1 MDFKEEIIKSLKKEI
16 KQEITLEIPPDNN
29 LGDFAFPC
37 FSLAKI
43 YKKNPN
49 EISLELSKKIKS
61 KYFSVVANG
70 SYLNFFLNKE
80 IFSELTLKDIL
91 KEKKINYGK
100 NKTIAIDMSSPN
112 IAKPFGIGHLRSTII
127 GNSLA
132 NIFSELGYK
141 IIKINY
147 LGDWGTQ
154 FGKII
159 AGYKKF
165 GNEKELKKDPI
176 NHLLDIY
183 VKANKEEYEDE
194 ARLWF
199 KRLEQGDKEALKLW
213 KKFRDLSLIEFNK
226 IYKTL
231 NIKFDFISGESL
243 YNKKTKEVVNVLN
256 KKNLIKESDGALI
269 INLEKYDLGVCLI
282 QKKDDTT
289 LYSTRD
295 MAAAIDRYKKYKFS
309 KMIYE
314 VGSEQK
320 LHFKQVFKVLELIGY
335 DWAKNCVH
343 VDHGLYL
350 GKDGKKFATRK
361 GKTVFMKDVINETIE
376 LAKQIIEKK
385 NPKLK
390 NKEEI
395 ARKIAVSAIFYGDL
409 KNNRI
414 NDIIFDI
421 EKFLDFEG
429 DTGPYLLY
437 SYVRANSI
445 LKKANKAN
453 KFKIKNISEKEF
465 LLIKKLSQ
473 FNDVLINS
481 SEHMS
486 PSILANYI
494 FDLAQLFNEFYHSSQ
509 VIGSEKEDFLINLV
523 LAFKN
528 TIGKCLN
535 LLGIE
540 TIEKM

>member
-16 KQEITLEIPPDNN
+16 KQEITLEIQPDNN

-49 EISLELSKKIKS
+49 EISLELSK
-61 KYFSVVANG
+61 
-70 SYLNFFLNKE
+70 
-80 IFSELTLKDIL
+80 
-91 KEKKINYGK
+91 
-100 NKTIAIDMSSPN
+100 
-112 IAKPFGIGHLRSTII
+112 
-127 GNSLA
+127 
-132 NIFSELGYK
+132 
-141 IIKINY
+141 KINY

-269 INLEKYDLGVCLI
+269 INLEKYDLVVCLI

-390 NKEEI
+390 NKNEI

-453 KFKIKNISEKEF
+453 KLKIKNISEKEF

-535 LLGIE
+535 LLGI
-540 TIEKM
+540 

>member
-127 GNSLA
+127 VNSLA

-390 NKEEI
+390 NKNEI

-453 KFKIKNISEKEF
+453 KLKIKNISEKEF

-535 LLGIE
+535 LLGI
-540 TIEKM
+540 